1 MRDKNCLMYTKTGT
15 QFVYSWDK
23 GPNQENNKTEVCGH
37 SISTNRWQEAHIN
50 LWEKAQATI
59 VIKNN

>member
-1 MRDKNCLMYTKTGT
+1 MYTKTGT